1 MSLNASWLD
10 NGLTAMYWRKYRAIF
25 SSSPEGTVLIW
36 WMYSDSR
43 INSSHSWWPSLQ
55 GGNTPTHGV
64 AQKKKKKRKSKIR
77 PYLQKKG
84 GYWVQ
89 NSQARRVR
97 VFDPSRESVFSQET
111 VSGWKQML
119 LLLRGALVSPRRMLW
134 FHTVPLLHCTAGNVW
149 SVIFL
154 NLSQNSHAH
163 QQNNPCSAWFKPLL
177 ASSQPPHPHQPPPIP
192 ILQRKGPHPNFGR
205 RHQMVVVFVLF
216 ILSFSLSLCVSYLS
230 IIQHS
235 SKISLHV
242 TI

>member
-25 SSSPEGTVLIW
+25 SSSLEGTVLIW

-55 GGNTPTHGV
+55 GGNTPTHGIT
-64 AQKKKKKRKSKIR
+64 QKKKKKRKSKIR
-77 PYLQKKG
+77 PYLQKRG

-111 VSGWKQML
+111 MSGWKQML

-149 SVIFL
+149 SVIFSTCHKIPMHSQTSKTTL
-154 NLSQNSHAH
+154 ALPGLSRCLPAPNPPSTPTPSNS
-163 QQNNPCSAWFKPLL
+163 NPAAKGTPPKFWKKASDGGCFCVVHSLILPLFMCLLLVNHSAFK
-177 ASSQPPHPHQPPPIP
+177 
-192 ILQRKGPHPNFGR
+192 
-205 RHQMVVVFVLF
+205 
-216 ILSFSLSLCVSYLS
+216 
-230 IIQHS
+230 
-235 SKISLHV
+235 
-242 TI
+242 